1 MSEAVLNNLKHLAQA
16 LAVQFGDQCEVV
28 IHDLDTK
35 DIEKSIVYIENGH
48 VSGRKVGDGPSQ
60 IVLDAFAKKDS
71 DIPDHLAYLLRA
83 QNGNILKSST
93 VFIRDESD
101 KIRYIF
107 AMNFNITALLPLSKS
122 LSSFVTSDKGDER
135 SAESLSGNVN
145 HLLDELIQKS
155 VELVGVPV
163 KAMSK
168 DDKIK
173 AIQFLNDAGAFLI
186 TKSGDKVAK
195 YFGISKYTLYSYVD
209 INK

>member
-1 MSEAVLNNLKHLAQA
+1 MSEVVLKNLKRLAQA

-107 AMNFNITALLPLSKS
+107 AMNFNITGLLPLSKS
-122 LSSFVTSDKGDER
+122 LASFVTSAKGDER
-135 SAESLSGNVN
+135 SAEKLTGNVN
-145 HLLDELIQKS
+145 NLLDELIQKS

>member
-1 MSEAVLNNLKHLAQA
+1 MSEVVLKNLKRLAQA

-93 VFIRDESD
+93 VFIRDEHD

-107 AMNFNITALLPLSKS
+107 AINFNITSLLPLSKS
-122 LSSFVTSDKGDER
+122 LSSFVSSDKGDER
-135 SAESLSGNVN
+135 SAEKLTGNVN
-145 HLLDELIQKS
+145 NLLDELIQKS